1 MLQWSTSACVTEP
14 CITAGLTNEELIQ
27 FTATPLELP
36 NISCHSQAVERS
48 EAHNIVFSS
57 SPWNRNHDQQGFA
70 FNVASARKA
79 IPQEQI
85 AIKLFKE
92 KIKKK
97 QIKSKKAPKKKKK
110 AKLDWR
116 QGVIEP

>member
-1 MLQWSTSACVTEP
+1 M
-14 CITAGLTNEELIQ
+14 
-27 FTATPLELP
+27 
-36 NISCHSQAVERS
+36 
-48 EAHNIVFSS
+48 FSS

-97 QIKSKKAPKKKKK
+97 QIKSKKAKEKRQKRRPNWIG
-110 AKLDWR
+110 AKTLFWPELPRGDR
-116 QGVIEP
+116 TLNINVANICTSTTKLPIMF

>member
-1 MLQWSTSACVTEP
+1 MSLASSRK
-14 CITAGLTNEELIQ
+14 
-27 FTATPLELP
+27 
-36 NISCHSQAVERS
+36 RS
-48 EAHNIVFSS
+48 EAHNRVFSS

-97 QIKSKKAPKKKKK
+97 QIKSKKAKEKIQKK

-116 QGVIEP
+116 QNFVLA